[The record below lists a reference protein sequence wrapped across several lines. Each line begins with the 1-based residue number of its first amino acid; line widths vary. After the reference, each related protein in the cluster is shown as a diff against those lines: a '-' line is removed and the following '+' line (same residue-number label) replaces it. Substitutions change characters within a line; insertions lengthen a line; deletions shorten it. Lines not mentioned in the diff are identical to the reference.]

1 MAGKQSKR
9 EAKLARDAAREA
21 ARRRERQRTI
31 QTAVV
36 VLIALAIGGT
46 IIGVTLQQRNTLA
59 EELPSDLPSE
69 DPLAETSTAQS
80 AVPPCTPEPQPEP
93 QPQLPKPTFQA
104 SEQVIEEGTNYRAV
118 IETSCGRMVFQ
129 LLEDDAPETVNSL
142 VFLARQGFFDG
153 LEIFRNATSISALQT
168 GSGDNTNT
176 WDLGY
181 TVPDEFTR
189 AQAFGGYSFGALAM
203 AKSQAADS
211 GGSQFFMIYG
221 DTTLPPE
228 YTLFG
233 QLVEGSEV
241 LASIGAIP
249 TQIPADPSNE
259 TPSATVVLESVTIEQ
274 TPGEALGPLAPV
286 DTPPLPETTTVQP
299 SEGTS

>member
-9 EAKLARDAAREA
+9 EAKLAREAAREA

-31 QTAVV
+31 QTVIV

-46 IIGVTLQQRNTLA
+46 IIGLTIRGEDTLA

-69 DPLAETSTAQS
+69 DLAETSTAQA
-80 AVPPCTPEPQPEP
+80 AVPPCTPEPPPEP
-93 QPQLPKPTFQA
+93 RPELPKPTFPDG
-104 SEQVIEEGTNYRAV
+104 SEQILDEGSNYRAV
-118 IETSCGRMVFQ
+118 VETSCGRLVFQ
-129 LLEDDAPETVNSL
+129 LLEDDAPETVNSF

-168 GSGDNTNT
+168 GSGDNTSA

-181 TVPDEFTR
+181 TLPDEFVR
-189 AQAFGGYSFGALAM
+189 AQVEGGYSFGALAM
-203 AKSQAADS
+203 AKSPEPNTA
-211 GGSQFFMIYG
+211 GSQFFMIYG
-221 DTTLPPE
+221 DTSLPPE

-241 LASIGAIP
+241 LAAIGAIP
-249 TQIPADPSNE
+249 TQAPDDPANE
-259 TPSATVVLESVTIEQ
+259 TPSATVVLESVTIEEVA
-274 TPGEALGPLAPV
+274 GEPLGPLAPIE
-286 DTPPLPETTTVQP
+286 TPPLPETTTAQPP
-299 SEGTS
+299 SEES